1 MRLSA
6 WAPSII
12 AVVYIGRIWA
22 VNQVPYDTNE
32 HYTKFLP
39 VASQLLGPMLP
50 VPAHTVKQP
59 PNETNALR
67 PERTSNA
74 RDQPRSN
81 MQRTTRSA
89 QCTTCSE
96 QLRPRRRRMRSAR
109 LQSPWASNRRPATA
123 CRRPSP
129 ACAHPCT
136 ILRYPIDSRAYVPFT
151 PAAVSHLCYGCAR
164 AAAHAMRRA
173 PTRTILKQPP
183 MSYAELADPLFQHG
197 SDPLR
202 VENVPVTRIGI
213 RTRGTRWLEEEN

>member
-1 MRLSA
+1 MTPTASSCPYRHRPCCGSEQTGHTSRPMRLSA

-151 PAAVSHLCYGCAR
+151 PAAVSHLATAVR
-164 AAAHAMRRA
+164 VRRRMRCGVR
-173 PTRTILKQPP
+173 R
-183 MSYAELADPLFQHG
+183 HG
-197 SDPLR
+197 PY
-202 VENVPVTRIGI
+202 
-213 RTRGTRWLEEEN
+213 